1 MRKQLRA
8 ALLSS
13 ILASVR
19 LDASVVELNFA
30 NVTNASFLGRRL
42 AQSLMAAVT
51 MRYPTTEDAEGLQSE
66 LDWNAL
72 RDELGLAL
80 QQDENLKGFEVSA
93 ISAVELSS
101 VNVVCPANAAKPPG
115 VTLMRPEDCACNPG
129 FGYDEG
135 ACRACALGE
144 YKSALS
150 NERCV
155 KCPEWTSTERA
166 GATEPEECKCEAGRY
181 GEDQCAHCP
190 KGFYCPGSGKSVPCP
205 FNSTTESGGSSSSA
219 DCKCL
224 PGHQPSEPSDSPPCE
239 PCQPGRYKRSV
250 SNEKCFETCPSNA
263 NSPPASTEPGNCS
276 CNEDH
281 YAQLNDEDE
290 LDRCAPCTFNGLRC
304 SGGFLQNGSH
314 AQPEAKVGWYK
325 TGKTLAVQCLVR
337 DAAGASVCQG
347 ENRCAEGSTGWLCGE
362 CPAQWGRRGHLEFCR
377 QCPDSSSAWLAT
389 SILLDLGRITS
400 LNFIMAVL
408 SAQGATKQMKLHTA
422 ILRIF
427 QRWKD
432 ACSVLLSRDYVKV
445 KLKVW
450 SQRCGVTESLAI
462 GVHRLLLPSGGRKRG
477 ENSGAS
483 TSPP

>member
-30 NVTNASFLGRRL
+30 NFTNASFLGRRL

-51 MRYPTTEDAEGLQSE
+51 MRYPTTEAAEGLQSE

-80 QQDENLKGFEVSA
+80 QQDENLKGFEVNA
-93 ISAVELSS
+93 ISAAELSS
-101 VNVVCPANAAKPPG
+101 VYVVCPANAAKPPG

-150 NERCV
+150 NERCE
-155 KCPEWTSTERA
+155 KCPEWTSTQKT
-166 GATEPEECKCEAGRY
+166 GATEQEECKCEAGRY
-181 GEDQCAHCP
+181 RKDQCAHCP
-190 KGFYCPGSGKSVPCP
+190 KGSYCPGSGEKVPCP

-408 SAQGATKQMKLHTA
+408 SAQGAAKQMKLHTT

-432 ACSVLLSRDYVKV
+432 ACSVLLSCDYVKGAES
-445 KLKVW
+445 KV
-450 SQRCGVTESLAI
+450 ESW
-462 GVHRLLLPSGGRKRG
+462 RSR
-477 ENSGAS
+477 
-483 TSPP
+483 